1 MSNVDEAKGR
11 LEKALSHLDAV
22 LGKGAADAGPKAVA
36 RIAELEAQA
45 AELKTEVG
53 QLQQQL
59 KDLADQESQA
69 RTSYAALE
77 EVADAVNSRLD
88 TAIGGIR
95 SVIEH

>member
-11 LEKALSHLDAV
+11 LEKALSRLDKV

-36 RIAELEAQA
+36 LLAELEAQA
-45 AELKTEVG
+45 VDFKAEIV
-53 QLQQQL
+53 QLQQQN
-59 KDLADQESQA
+59 KDLADQVSQA

-77 EVADAVNSRLD
+77 EVADAVSSRLD

-95 SVIEH
+95 GVIEH